1 MRCAMPT
8 SPFAKMLKRLSQ
20 FSINPENSPS
30 PFSTS
35 RNIWP
40 RSSIP
45 RVSIWLFP
53 PRLLSLLRIIHGAI
67 AIYSPRP
74 NPPAVRNACRGYVDN
89 SPLRSELPTYPPPLR
104 RRRGDILTLVIR
116 GHFYFG
122 LTSLSLQVCEV
133 KLTRKQ
139 PDELPTAW
147 LTSSSYSVILITVR
161 AGPARQS
168 LSNPARIER

>member
-1 MRCAMPT
+1 MPCATPR
-8 SPFAKMLKRLSQ
+8 SSSAKMLRRLSQ
-20 FSINPENSPS
+20 SSINPENCPS

-74 NPPAVRNACRGYVDN
+74 NPQAVLSACRGYVDN
-89 SPLRSELPTYPPPLR
+89 SPLRSEFPTYPPPLR
-104 RRRGDILTLVIR
+104 RRHRGDISTLANR
-116 GHFYFG
+116 GHLYFG
-122 LTSLSLQVCEV
+122 LTGKNE
-133 KLTRKQ
+133 KT
-139 PDELPTAW
+139 
-147 LTSSSYSVILITVR
+147 
-161 AGPARQS
+161 
-168 LSNPARIER
+168 N